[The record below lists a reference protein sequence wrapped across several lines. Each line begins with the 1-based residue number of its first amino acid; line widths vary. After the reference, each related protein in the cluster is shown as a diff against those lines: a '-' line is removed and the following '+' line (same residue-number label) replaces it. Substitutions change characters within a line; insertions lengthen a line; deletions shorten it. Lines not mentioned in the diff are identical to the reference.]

1 MAWIYKLGSK
11 YLWLL
16 YLLSLLFWT
25 DLTLIGSQTNNLKK
39 ETIKDQYEVVSLKHI
54 LHV

>member
-1 MAWIYKLGSK
+1 MTVIRTKPALLN
-11 YLWLL
+11 YLA
-16 YLLSLLFWT
+16 
-25 DLTLIGSQTNNLKK
+25 LIGSQTHNLKK

>member
-1 MAWIYKLGSK
+1 MVWIYKLGSK

-25 DLTLIGSQTNNLKK
+25 DLILIGSQTHNLKK